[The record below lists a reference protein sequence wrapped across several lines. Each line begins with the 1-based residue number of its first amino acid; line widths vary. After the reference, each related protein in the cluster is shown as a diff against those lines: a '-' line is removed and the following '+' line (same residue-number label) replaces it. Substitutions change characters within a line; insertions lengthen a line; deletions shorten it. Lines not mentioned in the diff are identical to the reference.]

1 MNLLDHRHL
10 SVNQVRYV
18 VEYMFFFSSHCSMF
32 RVDRAGGAERMDY
45 GKINIL
51 AGIYSNEK
59 T

>member
-1 MNLLDHRHL
+1 ML
-10 SVNQVRYV
+10 SNI
-18 VEYMFFFSSHCSMF
+18 FFFSSHCSMF